1 MPLLCCLSPSDMNL
15 DNCHWSS
22 KVDRPT
28 KRIHTASID
37 VGNDNKRIK
46 CDESTK
52 PRSCHLGLEDH
63 LLAKQQRQQQQ
74 PSSRKCSPSS
84 LGNSQLLRRLV
95 SHQNALRNSN
105 FGNESLEGAANGRQS
120 RLDSELD
127 ASQDGEGD
135 GGGGDSGDGG
145 GRKAEGKESGRC
157 GRDGVESGV
166 DAIGQIPQRNPAC
179 NSVLMNLLVS
189 GCDVSAGYVCFAKP
203 KPSKSIAST

>member
-1 MPLLCCLSPSDMNL
+1 MNL

-22 KVDRPT
+22 KLDRPT

-46 CDESTK
+46 CDESAK
-52 PRSCHLGLEDH
+52 RSCHLGLEDH
-63 LLAKQQRQQQQ
+63 LLTKPTQQQQ
-74 PSSRKCSPSS
+74 QQSSRKCSSN

-95 SHQNALRNSN
+95 SHQNSALRNNN
-105 FGNESLEGAANGRQS
+105 FANETLEGAANGRQN
-120 RLDSELD
+120 RTDSELD
-127 ASQDGEGD
+127 VVVQDGGEGD
-135 GGGGDSGDGG
+135 GGGGDNSDGG
-145 GRKAEGKESGRC
+145 GRRNDEANESGRRC
-157 GRDGVESGV
+157 GRNGVENG
-166 DAIGQIPQRNPAC
+166 DTIGQRNPAC